1 MDEQNNRIDTE
12 ALKEKLKELV
22 DKGNVSRI
30 QIRKEDNIILNVP
43 INAGLAGGVL
53 GMLAA
58 PWALIAGTVATLG
71 LNCSVEVVKE
81 DGEVLVL
88 TDTEIGKKAVSAG
101 TLVMDTMKNVVSG
114 AVAGVTGNR
123 DPSVIE
129 STDFEVDDDI

>member
-30 QIRKEDNIILNVP
+30 QIRREDNIILNVP